1 MNPASQN
8 TPFGRLAK
16 GPANGSQPAHSG
28 RSARPHP
35 HSLDH
40 PRTEPV
46 GAGMDPARQ
55 RRPAAVPARTAG
67 RPALRHLGLPPRG
80 PSHRRGHHLRRR
92 PGDRNLQPVRRRAS
106 GRAAVAQRPAGGC
119 RTPAGPAHRRL
130 RARYRPGSCPASRL
144 PGPRPAPRLGARSC
158 TMTAFPDQ
166 PSCRTPKASATAGR
180 FTEAMVGSAA
190 KSQPQSLNVFGM
202 LAAGFLPADY
212 FRARVPGRRCLHCM
226 QICPLCTCLNW
237 LLMTCAG
244 RSRL

>member
-130 RARYRPGSCPASRL
+130 RARHRPGICPASRM
-144 PGPRPAPRLGARSC
+144 PGPRTAPRLGARSRDDS
-158 TMTAFPDQ
+158 TPEQ
-166 PSCRTPKASATAGR
+166 PAGRTPQASPTAGR
-180 FTEAMVGSAA
+180 FTEAIAGSAA
-190 KSQPQSLNVFGM
+190 KSQRGGHFG
-202 LAAGFLPADY
+202 LCHRRIRSDPLQW
-212 FRARVPGRRCLHCM
+212 RARASPRADHLDLCGNTFDRWP
-226 QICPLCTCLNW
+226 PLEIQN
-237 LLMTCAG
+237 G
-244 RSRL
+244 GSRSC